1 MSVQTF
7 VLWAFDGY
15 QNYGMSVFVIVIKR
29 ATILWFLKQ
38 IYFSS
43 IVTRACGTSLNFVE
57 MLTHSTFVDGTF
69 TKTDAIRSTIA
80 LQQPLIISDTEFKEI
95 LY

>member
-15 QNYGMSVFVIVIKR
+15 QNYGMSVFVVVIKR

-38 IYFSS
+38 IYFPS
-43 IVTRACGTSLNFVE
+43 IVTINFISINFLE
-57 MLTHSTFVDGTF
+57 MSTRSAFVDGTF

-80 LQQPLIISDTEFKEI
+80 LQQPLIIYDTEFKEI

>member
-1 MSVQTF
+1 M
-7 VLWAFDGY
+7 WAFDGY
-15 QNYGMSVFVIVIKR
+15 QNYGMSVFVVVIKR

-38 IYFSS
+38 IYFPS
-43 IVTRACGTSLNFVE
+43 IVPWACGTSLNFLE
-57 MLTHSTFVDGTF
+57 MSTRSAFVDGTF

-80 LQQPLIISDTEFKEI
+80 LQQPLIIYDTEFKEI